1 MSPAVTVHRIG
12 DEGEP
17 VAVIETFAP
26 DPQALRAA
34 AITARFDAAGEHYP
48 GIRAAL
54 PPDYLPAVRGVLSQV
69 FRDVFGVRERVSVID
84 ACFSIV
90 TRAPGAL
97 TLDQRIPHVD
107 AIEPGRLALVHFL
120 GEGAASDTGGTAFYR
135 HRSTGFETI
144 DEPRSAAYFAALNAD
159 LARHGPPPPAYL
171 AGSTPL
177 FERIGGF
184 EGRFNRALV
193 YRGRLLHSGDISP
206 TSALS
211 GDPALGRLTVTGFFA
226 AR

>member
-1 MSPAVTVHRIG
+1 MSIAVTVHRIG
-12 DEGEP
+12 LESEP
-17 VAVIETFAP
+17 VAVIEHCTP

-34 AITARFDAAGEHYP
+34 AMAARFEAAGEHYP
-48 GIRAAL
+48 GVRAAL
-54 PPDYLPAVRGVLSQV
+54 PPGYMPAMRAVLSQV

-84 ACFSIV
+84 ARFSIV
-90 TRAPGAL
+90 TRAPAAL
-97 TLDQRIPHVD
+97 TLEQRIPHVD
-107 AIEPGRLALVHFL
+107 AIEPGRLALVHYL
-120 GEGAASDTGGTAFYR
+120 GEGTANDTGGTSFYR

-144 DEPRSAAYFAALNAD
+144 DESRSAAYFAALNAD
-159 LARHGPPPPAYL
+159 LAHYGVPGPAYL

-193 YRGRLLHSGDISP
+193 YRGRLLHSGDITP
-206 TSALS
+206 MSALS
-211 GDPALGRLTVTGFFA
+211 ADPARGRLTVTGFFA